1 MIKGKNFKIGDFGL
15 SLMLNEKMNKYGR
28 GGTQSYNGIEKYID
42 FRNISNKSDFY
53 AIGIILYKL
62 FYRSHPYF

>member
-1 MIKGKNFKIGDFGL
+1 
-15 SLMLNEKMNKYGR
+15 MNKYGR
-28 GGTQSYNGIEKYID
+28 GGTQSYNGIEKYTD

-53 AIGIILYKL
+53 AIGIILYRL